1 MIHDEHADLD
11 VAYASKR
18 RMIMVMLMVV
28 EVLHGMPKIHL
39 DVFLFLF
46 CAGFYLF
53 GPLLDVTFQFCRL
66 RGGCVMFGLLL
77 SVALLFAGCCCWLC
91 STSFCLLCCGLAGV
105 RLCLHVVVLG
115 MLCRLRA
122 LGTFCD
128 LLCLHCL

>member
-1 MIHDEHADLD
+1 MFFT
-11 VAYASKR
+11 
-18 RMIMVMLMVV
+18 
-28 EVLHGMPKIHL
+28 KIHKS
-39 DVFLFLF
+39 
-46 CAGFYLF
+46 AGFACEGRLPGPVILAPLLVVAFQFYWQRAGSCLF
-53 GPLLDVTFQFCRL
+53 GTLVGVTFQFCRL
-66 RGGCVMFGLLL
+66 RGGCVMLGLLL

-128 LLCLHCL
+128 LLCLRCL